1 MKKLFLTKEKT
12 MTSCLGIYIEPNF
25 IKYAKISKDHDIL
38 RVESFGIKFYDK
50 LGDAIDQ
57 VISDTYSFK
66 TPISIN
72 LSEESYQYFYMF
84 TLLNKV
90 DMKKAIQTEF
100 ESFCS
105 DKGINKN
112 GVEARYV
119 LVNSL
124 DDKEKIKVIHVSAN
138 KSSILEQEQPFLNY
152 KLSTIAP
159 VSISISNIANLKSKE
174 NALIINMENETTITT
189 VIDQRIYQV
198 EKIQNGAS
206 EVLEGIRIKENSYSK
221 AYEICKNSTI
231 YTMEGQ
237 ELQEDKNEY
246 LDDIM
251 PTLYTIASKV
261 KEIIENNTI
270 KIDRVY
276 LTGTLSVVNNID
288 LYFQE
293 VLQNEKVEILKPFF
307 IKDTVKINIKDYIE
321 VNSAISLALQGLE
334 YGLKDMNFKKHTF
347 KDNIDDIF
355 AKLNIS
361 REDKTDKKQNK
372 VLSNMFSTNFRGKL
386 SPSERWMF
394 RVLGGA
400 LILTVMYSGFSIF
413 LNKEIDKKNLEV
425 AEVKQDTAYKITKV
439 EKDIKDVQ
447 SKTSEYQRLAE
458 NLRNISNQ
466 VSEDNKNRNNIPNL
480 LSQIMHSIPQG
491 VQITSIENPSAK
503 HIIIQAQSQ
512 KYEQL
517 GYFKAILKT
526 QGILSP
532 STVVSSDGERSGEVV
547 KVRIEGDLP

>member
-1 MKKLFLTKEKT
+1 

-66 TPISIN
+66 TQISIN

-100 ESFCS
+100 ESFCT

-112 GVEARYV
+112 GVEARYA

-152 KLSTIAP
+152 KLSTIVP

-174 NALIINMENETTITT
+174 NVLIINMENETTITT

-198 EKIQNGAS
+198 EKIQNGAL

-425 AEVKQDTAYKITKV
+425 AEVKQDTAYKIAKV

>member
-1 MKKLFLTKEKT
+1 

-261 KEIIENNTI
+261 KEIIENDTI

-293 VLQNEKVEILKPFF
+293 GVKNEKVEILKPFF

-334 YGLKDMNFKKHTF
+334 YGLKDMNFKKQTF

-386 SPSERWMF
+386 SSSERWML

-425 AEVKQDTAYKITKV
+425 AEVKQDTVYKITEV

-447 SKTSEYQRLAE
+447 SKTSEYQRLTE

-466 VSEDNKNRNNIPNL
+466 VSENNKNRNNIPNL

>member
-1 MKKLFLTKEKT
+1 

-334 YGLKDMNFKKHTF
+334 YGLKNMNFKKQTF

>member
-1 MKKLFLTKEKT
+1 

-66 TPISIN
+66 TQISIN

-100 ESFCS
+100 ESFCT

-112 GVEARYV
+112 GVEARYA

-152 KLSTIAP
+152 KLSTIVP

-174 NALIINMENETTITT
+174 NVLIINMENETTITT

-198 EKIQNGAS
+198 EKIQNGAL

-276 LTGTLSVVNNID
+276 LTGTLSEVNNID

-386 SPSERWMF
+386 SPSERWML

-425 AEVKQDTAYKITKV
+425 AEVKQDTVYKITEV

-447 SKTSEYQRLAE
+447 SKTSEYQRLTE

-466 VSEDNKNRNNIPNL
+466 VSENNKNRNNIPNL

>member
-1 MKKLFLTKEKT
+1 

-66 TPISIN
+66 TQISIN

-100 ESFCS
+100 ESFCT

-112 GVEARYV
+112 GVEARYA

-198 EKIQNGAS
+198 EKIQNGAL

-261 KEIIENNTI
+261 REIIENDTI

-334 YGLKDMNFKKHTF
+334 YGLKNMNFKKQTF

-361 REDKTDKKQNK
+361 REDKTEKKQNK

-386 SPSERWMF
+386 SSSERWML

-425 AEVKQDTAYKITKV
+425 AEVKQDTAYKITEV

-447 SKTSEYQRLAE
+447 SKTSEYQRLTE

>member
-1 MKKLFLTKEKT
+1 

-66 TPISIN
+66 TQISIN

-100 ESFCS
+100 ESFCT

-112 GVEARYV
+112 GVEARYA

-152 KLSTIAP
+152 KLSTIVP

-174 NALIINMENETTITT
+174 NVLIINMENETTITT

-198 EKIQNGAS
+198 EKIQNGAL

-480 LSQIMHSIPQG
+480 LSQIMHSMPQG

>member
-1 MKKLFLTKEKT
+1 

-66 TPISIN
+66 TQISIN

-100 ESFCS
+100 ESFCT

-112 GVEARYV
+112 GVEARYA

-152 KLSTIAP
+152 KLSTIVP

-174 NALIINMENETTITT
+174 NVLIINMENETTITT

-198 EKIQNGAS
+198 EKIQNGAL

-261 KEIIENNTI
+261 KEIIENDTI

-491 VQITSIENPSAK
+491 VQITSIENPSTK

>member
-1 MKKLFLTKEKT
+1 

-261 KEIIENNTI
+261 KEIIENDTI

-334 YGLKDMNFKKHTF
+334 YGLKDMNFKKQTF

-386 SPSERWMF
+386 SPSERWML

-425 AEVKQDTAYKITKV
+425 AEVKQDTVYKITEV

-447 SKTSEYQRLAE
+447 SKTSEYQRLTE

>member
-1 MKKLFLTKEKT
+1 MKILAVGDLIGSAGIRKLKSVLPELRKKEGIDFVIVNGENSAEGMGMTEKNFKEILEEKVDVITMGNHTWGKKDIFKFIDHPKLIRPANYTKGVVGKGYNIY
-12 MTSCLGIYIEPNF
+12 SC
-25 IKYAKISKDHDIL
+25 KDKKIA
-38 RVESFGIKFYDK
+38 V
-50 LGDAIDQ
+50 
-57 VISDTYSFK
+57 
-66 TPISIN
+66 IN
-72 LSEESYQYFYMF
+72 LIGR
-84 TLLNKV
+84 V
-90 DMKKAIQTEF
+90 DM
-100 ESFCS
+100 
-105 DKGINKN
+105 N
-112 GVEARYV
+112 V
-119 LVNSL
+119 LSENPF
-124 DDKEKIKVIHVSAN
+124 VI
-138 KSSILEQEQPFLNY
+138 
-152 KLSTIAP
+152 
-159 VSISISNIANLKSKE
+159 
-174 NALIINMENETTITT
+174 
-189 VIDQRIYQV
+189 
-198 EKIQNGAS
+198 
-206 EVLEGIRIKENSYSK
+206 
-221 AYEICKNSTI
+221 
-231 YTMEGQ
+231 
-237 ELQEDKNEY
+237 
-246 LDDIM
+246 
-251 PTLYTIASKV
+251 V
-261 KEIIENNTI
+261 KEIIENDTI

-386 SPSERWMF
+386 SPSERWML

-413 LNKEIDKKNLEV
+413 LNKEINKKNLEV
-425 AEVKQDTAYKITKV
+425 AEVKQDTVYKITEV

-447 SKTSEYQRLAE
+447 SKTSEYQRLTE

-466 VSEDNKNRNNIPNL
+466 VSENNKNRNNIPNL

>member
-1 MKKLFLTKEKT
+1 

-66 TPISIN
+66 TQISIN

-100 ESFCS
+100 ESFCT

-112 GVEARYV
+112 GVEARYA

-152 KLSTIAP
+152 KLSTIVP

-174 NALIINMENETTITT
+174 NVLIINMENETTITT

-198 EKIQNGAS
+198 EKIQNGAL

-261 KEIIENNTI
+261 KEIRENNTI

>member
-1 MKKLFLTKEKT
+1 

-100 ESFCS
+100 ESFCA

-112 GVEARYV
+112 GVEARYA

-198 EKIQNGAS
+198 EKIQNGAL

-261 KEIIENNTI
+261 KEIIENDTI
-270 KIDRVY
+270 KIDKVY

-334 YGLKDMNFKKHTF
+334 YGLKDMNFKKQTF

-372 VLSNMFSTNFRGKL
+372 VLSSMFSTNFRGKL
-386 SPSERWMF
+386 SSSERWML

-425 AEVKQDTAYKITKV
+425 AEVKQDTVYKITEV

-447 SKTSEYQRLAE
+447 SKTSDYQRLAE

-491 VQITSIENPSAK
+491 VQITSIENTDSK
-503 HIIIQAQSQ
+503 HIVIQAQSQ

-532 STVVSSDGERSGEVV
+532 DTVVSSTGERSGDVV
-547 KVRIEGDLP
+547 KVVIEGDLP

>member
-1 MKKLFLTKEKT
+1 

-100 ESFCS
+100 ESFCT

-112 GVEARYV
+112 GVEARYA

-152 KLSTIAP
+152 KLSTIVP

-174 NALIINMENETTITT
+174 NVLIINMENETTITT

-198 EKIQNGAS
+198 EKIQNGAL

>member
-1 MKKLFLTKEKT
+1 

-25 IKYAKISKDHDIL
+25 IKYAKISKDHDNL

-57 VISDTYSFK
+57 IISDTYSFK

-72 LSEESYQYFYMF
+72 LSEETYQYFYMF
-84 TLLNKV
+84 TLLNKT

-100 ESFCS
+100 ELFCA
-105 DKGINKN
+105 DKGMNKN
-112 GVEARYV
+112 SIETRYA

-124 DDKEKIKVIHVSAN
+124 EDKEKIKVIHMSAN
-138 KSSILEQEQPFLNY
+138 KSSIAQQEQPFLEY
-152 KLSTIAP
+152 KLSTIVP
-159 VSISISNIANLKSKE
+159 VSISISNIANLRQKE
-174 NALIINMENETTITT
+174 NVLIVNMENETTITT
-189 VIDQRIYQV
+189 ITDQRIYHV
-198 EKIQNGAS
+198 DKIKNGAL
-206 EVLEGIRIKENSYSK
+206 EVLEGIRAKENSYSK

-237 ELQEDKNEY
+237 ELQEERNEY
-246 LDDIM
+246 LEDIM
-251 PTLYTIASKV
+251 PTLYTIANNI
-261 KEIIENNTI
+261 KEIMKNNTI
-270 KIDRVY
+270 KIDRIY

-293 VLQNEKVEILKPFF
+293 VLQSEKVEILKPFF

-334 YGLKDMNFKKHTF
+334 YGLKDINFKKQTL
-347 KDNIDDIF
+347 KNNVSDIF
-355 AKLNIS
+355 SKFNIGKD
-361 REDKTDKKQNK
+361 DKSDKNK
-372 VLSNMFSTNFRGKL
+372 NKILSTIFSTNFKGKL
-386 SPSERWMF
+386 DMTERWML

-400 LILTVMYSGFSIF
+400 LILTVIYSGFSIF
-413 LNKEIDKKNLEV
+413 LNKETDRKNLEIV
-425 AEVKQDTAYKITKV
+425 EVKQDTTNQIAEVT
-439 EKDIKDVQ
+439 KDISDVQ
-447 SKTSEYQRLAE
+447 NKTSEYQRLAE

-466 VSEDNKNRNNIPNL
+466 VSENNKNRNNIPNL

-491 VQITSIENPSAK
+491 VQITSIENPSSK

>member
-1 MKKLFLTKEKT
+1 

-66 TPISIN
+66 TQISIN

-100 ESFCS
+100 ESFCT

-112 GVEARYV
+112 GVEARYA

-152 KLSTIAP
+152 KLSTIVP

-174 NALIINMENETTITT
+174 NVLIINMENETTITT

-198 EKIQNGAS
+198 EKIQNGAL

-386 SPSERWMF
+386 SSSERWML

-413 LNKEIDKKNLEV
+413 LNKEIDEKNLEV
-425 AEVKQDTAYKITKV
+425 AEVKQDTVYKITEV

>member
-1 MKKLFLTKEKT
+1 

-66 TPISIN
+66 TQISIN

-100 ESFCS
+100 ESFCT

-112 GVEARYV
+112 GVEARYA

-261 KEIIENNTI
+261 KEIIENDTI

-372 VLSNMFSTNFRGKL
+372 VLSNIFSTNFRGKL
-386 SPSERWMF
+386 SSSERWML

-547 KVRIEGDLP
+547 KVRIEGDLL

>member
-1 MKKLFLTKEKT
+1 

-25 IKYAKISKDHDIL
+25 IKYAKISKDHDNL

-57 VISDTYSFK
+57 IISDTYSFK

-72 LSEESYQYFYMF
+72 LSEETYQYFYMF
-84 TLLNKV
+84 TLLNKT

-100 ESFCS
+100 ELFCS
-105 DKGINKN
+105 DKGMNKN
-112 GVEARYV
+112 SIETRYA

-124 DDKEKIKVIHVSAN
+124 EDKEKIKVIHMSAN
-138 KSSILEQEQPFLNY
+138 KSSIAQQEQPFLEY
-152 KLSTIAP
+152 KLSTIVP
-159 VSISISNIANLKSKE
+159 VSISISNIANLRQKE
-174 NALIINMENETTITT
+174 NVLIVNMENETTITT
-189 VIDQRIYQV
+189 ITDQRIYHV
-198 EKIQNGAS
+198 NKIKNGAL
-206 EVLEGIRIKENSYSK
+206 EVLEGIRAKENSYSK

-237 ELQEDKNEY
+237 ELQEEKNEY
-246 LDDIM
+246 LEDIM
-251 PTLYTIASKV
+251 PTLYTIANNV
-261 KEIIENNTI
+261 KEIMKNNTI
-270 KIDRVY
+270 KIDRIY

-293 VLQNEKVEILKPFF
+293 VLQSEKVEILKPFF

-334 YGLKDMNFKKHTF
+334 YGLKDINFKKQTL
-347 KDNIDDIF
+347 KNNVSDIF
-355 AKLNIS
+355 SKFNIGKD
-361 REDKTDKKQNK
+361 DKSDKNK
-372 VLSNMFSTNFRGKL
+372 NKILSTIFSTNFKGKL
-386 SPSERWMF
+386 DMTERWML

-400 LILTVMYSGFSIF
+400 LILTVIYSGFSIF
-413 LNKEIDKKNLEV
+413 LNKETDRKNLEIV
-425 AEVKQDTAYKITKV
+425 EVKQDTTNQIAEVT
-439 EKDIKDVQ
+439 KDISDVQ
-447 SKTSEYQRLAE
+447 NKTSEYQRLAE

-466 VSEDNKNRNNIPNL
+466 VSENNKNRNNIPNL

-491 VQITSIENPSAK
+491 VQITSIENPSSK

>member
-1 MKKLFLTKEKT
+1 

-25 IKYAKISKDHDIL
+25 IKYAKISKDHDNL

-57 VISDTYSFK
+57 IISDTYSFK

-72 LSEESYQYFYMF
+72 LSEETYQYFYMF
-84 TLLNKV
+84 TLLNKT

-100 ESFCS
+100 ELFCA
-105 DKGINKN
+105 DKGMNKN
-112 GVEARYV
+112 SIETRYA

-124 DDKEKIKVIHVSAN
+124 EDKEKIKVIHMSAN
-138 KSSILEQEQPFLNY
+138 KSSIAQQEQPFLEY
-152 KLSTIAP
+152 KLSTIVP
-159 VSISISNIANLKSKE
+159 VSISISNIANLRQKE
-174 NALIINMENETTITT
+174 NVLIVNMENETTITT
-189 VIDQRIYQV
+189 ITDQRIYHV
-198 EKIQNGAS
+198 DKIKNGAL
-206 EVLEGIRIKENSYSK
+206 EVLEGIRAKENSYSK

-237 ELQEDKNEY
+237 ELQEEKNEY
-246 LDDIM
+246 LEDIM
-251 PTLYTIASKV
+251 PTLYTIANNV
-261 KEIIENNTI
+261 KEIMKNNTI
-270 KIDRVY
+270 KIDRIY

-293 VLQNEKVEILKPFF
+293 VLQSEKVEILKPFF

-334 YGLKDMNFKKHTF
+334 YGLKDINFKKQTL
-347 KDNIDDIF
+347 KNNVSDIF
-355 AKLNIS
+355 SKFNIGKD
-361 REDKTDKKQNK
+361 DKSDKNK
-372 VLSNMFSTNFRGKL
+372 NKILSTIFSTNFKGKL
-386 SPSERWMF
+386 DMTERWML

-400 LILTVMYSGFSIF
+400 LILTVIYSGFSIF
-413 LNKEIDKKNLEV
+413 LNKETDRKNLEI
-425 AEVKQDTAYKITKV
+425 AEVKQDTTNQIAEVT
-439 EKDIKDVQ
+439 KDISDVQ
-447 SKTSEYQRLAE
+447 NKTSEYQRLAE

-466 VSEDNKNRNNIPNL
+466 VSENNKNRNNIPNL

-491 VQITSIENPSAK
+491 VQITSIENPSSK

>member
-1 MKKLFLTKEKT
+1 

-25 IKYAKISKDHDIL
+25 IKYAKISKDYDNL

-84 TLLNKV
+84 TLLNKA

-100 ESFCS
+100 ESFCAE
-105 DKGINKN
+105 KGINKN
-112 GVEARYV
+112 GVETRYA

-124 DDKEKIKVIHVSAN
+124 EDKEKIKVIHISAN
-138 KSSILEQEQPFLNY
+138 KSSIAEQEQPFLEY

-189 VIDQRIYQV
+189 IVDQRIYQV
-198 EKIQNGAS
+198 EKIQNGAL
-206 EVLEGIRIKENSYSK
+206 EVLEGIRVKENSYSK

-251 PTLYTIASKV
+251 PTLYMIASKV
-261 KEIIENNTI
+261 KEIIENDTI

-321 VNSAISLALQGLE
+321 VNSAISLALQGLD
-334 YGLKDMNFKKHTF
+334 YGLKDINFKKQTL
-347 KDNIDDIF
+347 KGNLDDILT
-355 AKLNIS
+355 KLNIS
-361 REDKTDKKQNK
+361 KGDNTDKKQNK
-372 VLSNMFSTNFRGKL
+372 VLSSIFSTNFRGKL
-386 SPSERWMF
+386 SETERWML

-400 LILTVMYSGFSIF
+400 LILTVIYSGFSIF
-413 LNKEIDKKNLEV
+413 LNREIDKKNLEI
-425 AEVKQDTAYKITKV
+425 AEVKQDTTYKIIEV
-439 EKDIKDVQ
+439 EKDIKDVEN
-447 SKTSEYQRLAE
+447 KTSEYKRLAE

-466 VSEDNKNRNNIPNL
+466 VSENNKNRNNIPNL

-491 VQITSIENPSAK
+491 VQITSIENPSSK

-532 STVVSSDGERSGEVV
+532 STVVSSVGERSGEVV

>member
-1 MKKLFLTKEKT
+1 

-66 TPISIN
+66 TQISIN

-100 ESFCS
+100 ESFCT

-112 GVEARYV
+112 GVEARYA

-152 KLSTIAP
+152 KLSTIVP

-174 NALIINMENETTITT
+174 NVLIINMENETTITT

-198 EKIQNGAS
+198 EKIQNGAL

-288 LYFQE
+288 LYFQK

>member
-1 MKKLFLTKEKT
+1 

-25 IKYAKISKDHDIL
+25 IKYAKISKDHDNL

-57 VISDTYSFK
+57 IISDTYSFK

-72 LSEESYQYFYMF
+72 LSEETYQYFYMF
-84 TLLNKV
+84 TLLNKT

-100 ESFCS
+100 ELFCA
-105 DKGINKN
+105 DKGMNKN
-112 GVEARYV
+112 SIETRYA

-124 DDKEKIKVIHVSAN
+124 EDKEKIKVIHMSAN
-138 KSSILEQEQPFLNY
+138 KSSIAQQEQPFLEY
-152 KLSTIAP
+152 KLSTIVP
-159 VSISISNIANLKSKE
+159 VSISISNIANLRQKE
-174 NALIINMENETTITT
+174 NVLIVNMENETTITT
-189 VIDQRIYQV
+189 ITDQRIYHV
-198 EKIQNGAS
+198 DKIKNGAL
-206 EVLEGIRIKENSYSK
+206 EVLEGIRAKENSYSK

-237 ELQEDKNEY
+237 ELQEERNEY
-246 LDDIM
+246 LEDIM
-251 PTLYTIASKV
+251 PTLYTIANNV
-261 KEIIENNTI
+261 KEIMKNNTI
-270 KIDRVY
+270 KIDRIY

-293 VLQNEKVEILKPFF
+293 VLQSEKVEILKPFF

-334 YGLKDMNFKKHTF
+334 YGLKDINFKKQTL
-347 KDNIDDIF
+347 KNNVSDIF
-355 AKLNIS
+355 SKFNIGKD
-361 REDKTDKKQNK
+361 DKSDKNK
-372 VLSNMFSTNFRGKL
+372 NKILSTIFSTNFKGKL
-386 SPSERWMF
+386 DMTERWML

-400 LILTVMYSGFSIF
+400 LILTVIYSGFSIF
-413 LNKEIDKKNLEV
+413 LNKETDRKNLEI
-425 AEVKQDTAYKITKV
+425 AEVKQDTTNQIAEVT
-439 EKDIKDVQ
+439 KDISDVQ
-447 SKTSEYQRLAE
+447 NKTSEYQRLAE

-466 VSEDNKNRNNIPNL
+466 VSENNKNRNNIPNL

>member
-1 MKKLFLTKEKT
+1 

-66 TPISIN
+66 TQISIN

-100 ESFCS
+100 ESFCT

-112 GVEARYV
+112 GVEARYA

-174 NALIINMENETTITT
+174 NVLIINMENETTITT

-198 EKIQNGAS
+198 EKIQNGAL

-425 AEVKQDTAYKITKV
+425 AEVKQDTAYKITEV

>member
-1 MKKLFLTKEKT
+1 

-66 TPISIN
+66 TQISIN

-100 ESFCS
+100 ESFCT

-112 GVEARYV
+112 GVEARYA

-152 KLSTIAP
+152 KLSTIVP

-174 NALIINMENETTITT
+174 NVLIINMENETTITT

-198 EKIQNGAS
+198 EKIQNGAL

-261 KEIIENNTI
+261 KEIIENDTI

-386 SPSERWMF
+386 SPSERWML

-425 AEVKQDTAYKITKV
+425 AEVKQDTAYKITEV

-447 SKTSEYQRLAE
+447 SKTSEYQRLTE

-466 VSEDNKNRNNIPNL
+466 VSENNKNRNNIPNL